1 MVTWGCVWNCL
12 FHGEKKEILDLFG
25 AMESLFVDA
34 QLRMGF
40 KESVSRA
47 ETTSPVRL
55 VSGACSAMV
64 TSSAYDV
71 II

>member
-1 MVTWGCVWNCL
+1 MVTWGWVRNCL
-12 FHGEKKEILDLFG
+12 FHEEKKEMKDLLG
-25 AMESLFVDA
+25 AMESLLDDA
-34 QLRMGF
+34 QSRMGF

-47 ETTSPVRL
+47 ATASPVRL
-55 VSGACSAMV
+55 VSDACSAMV